1 MKVTIYYFHF
11 AEIMV
16 QWLKSASATKDRGG
30 DRLRVK
36 ISADSTCDL
45 PKAFIEEYEIGI
57 IPLSIVKDGVPHRD
71 GLEISPDEIFSYTEN
86 GGGSC
91 QTTAINVA
99 EYHEVFLNYL
109 NDYDAVVHINIGSGF
124 SACHQNAKLVAD
136 ELKNIY
142 VIDSEN
148 LCVGMGYPVLEAAQM
163 ARAGRD
169 AAEIAG
175 WLDGVKDKVELSF
188 VISTLDYLRRG
199 GRCSALAAFGAN
211 LLGLK
216 PAIELVDGK
225 LGVGKKYRGAISKIV
240 EQYMTDQLAGRTDI
254 DTRGA
259 FIVSAG
265 MPDDI
270 VEIARRVVREDG
282 RFDKVYE
289 SEAGCTISS
298 HCGPGTLGLMF
309 YRK

>member
-1 MKVTIYYFHF
+1 MR
-11 AEIMV
+11 
-16 QWLKSASATKDRGG
+16 LKIT
-30 DRLRVK
+30 
-36 ISADSTCDL
+36 ADSTCDL
-45 PKAFIEEYEIGI
+45 PKAIIEEYNIGI
-57 IPLSIVKDGVPHRD
+57 VPLSIVKDGVPHRD
-71 GLEISPDEIFSYTEN
+71 GLEITPDEIFTYTEN

-91 QTTAINVA
+91 QTAAVNVA
-99 EYHEVFLNYL
+99 EYHEVFSNYL
-109 NDYDAVVHINIGSGF
+109 NDYDAIVHVNIGSGF
-124 SACHQNAKLVAD
+124 SACHQNAKLAAGEQENV
-136 ELKNIY
+136 Y
-142 VIDSEN
+142 VVDSEN

-163 ARAGRD
+163 ARAGRE
-169 AAEIAG
+169 AKEIAD

-188 VISTLDYLRRG
+188 VISTLDYLHRG
-199 GRCSALAAFGAN
+199 GRCSALVAFGAN

-216 PAIELVDGK
+216 PSIELVDGK
-225 LGVGKKYRGAISKIV
+225 LEVGKKYRGIIGKIV

-270 VEIARRVVREDG
+270 VEIARRVARKDG
-282 RFDKVYE
+282 RFEKVYE

-298 HCGPGTLGLMF
+298 HCGPGTLGVMF